1 MVDLTTRYLG
11 LTLRSP
17 VVASSSPLTGRP
29 HTARRLEDA
38 GVAAIVLPSLF
49 EEEITRPD
57 GGPATYAD
65 VGNAYLDR
73 LEAMASQA
81 TVPVI
86 ASVNAA
92 TPGSWARYA
101 RWLADAGATA
111 VELNLYHVAAS
122 WRLTAEEIEQADV
135 ETIAEV
141 RAEIDL
147 PLAVKLSPYYSATAN
162 LAMRAVEAGADGLV
176 LFNRFYQPDI
186 DLGTRQV
193 VPRLELSEPAELRL
207 PLRWI
212 ALLRPQLPKRVS
224 LAATSGV
231 SSGEDVVKAVMVGA
245 DVAMMASALLRHG
258 AEHVETVENQLRSWL
273 EDHDV
278 ASIAELRASSD
289 RRSAKDPTAFERA
302 NYVSALQSWAT
313 LAR

>member
-17 VVASSSPLTGRP
+17 VVASSSPLTGRA

-49 EEEITRPD
+49 EEEIERPD

-81 TVPVI
+81 SVPVI
-86 ASVNAA
+86 ASLNAA
-92 TPGSWARYA
+92 RPGSWARYA

-111 VELNLYHVAAS
+111 VELNLYHVAAD
-122 WRLTAEEIEQADV
+122 WRRTGEDEEHADL

-141 RAEIDL
+141 RAEIEL
-147 PLAVKLSPYYSATAN
+147 PLAVKISPYYSATAN
-162 LAMRAVEAGADGLV
+162 FAMRAAESGADGLV

-186 DLGTRQV
+186 DLETRQV

-212 ALLRPQLPKRVS
+212 ALLRPQLPRRVC

-231 SSGEDVVKAVMVGA
+231 ASGHDVVKALMVGA

-258 AEHVETVENQLRSWL
+258 AEHVETVEDELRRWL
-273 EDHDV
+273 EDNGVESV
-278 ASIAELRASSD
+278 ADLRASAD
-289 RRSAKDPTAFERA
+289 RRSATDPTAFERA
-302 NYVSALQSWAT
+302 NYVAALQSWAT